1 MSSSRVR
8 FSLHI
13 SAHRGEERRKGGRG
27 SQESKEMHGRGRGEE
42 ESEGGGQENDGRGRQ
57 GAGRLRDEMFS
68 RPCCLFLEQTAALK
82 ATAARCHCYEH
93 TASENGTADLKPAS
107 HSEIQG

>member
-1 MSSSRVR
+1 MHTGGR
-8 FSLHI
+8 
-13 SAHRGEERRKGGRG
+13 RGE
-27 SQESKEMHGRGRGEE
+27 KEAEGVKKAKKCTGEE
-42 ESEGGGQENDGRGRQ
+42 EERKRVKGGQENDGRGRQ

-68 RPCCLFLEQTAALK
+68 GPCCLFLEQTAALK

-93 TASENGTADLKPAS
+93 TASENGTADLKPVS